1 MFDGIG
7 GTHLFRSLRTL
18 RRGGKLVGYGFGSTA
33 SEGRQSASAIAI
45 PSLAWLGAFSCNL
58 VPGYK
63 KVKLY
68 SIQTRKRWSPS
79 GFREDLEQLFSL
91 LSTGQIH
98 PVVAER
104 IPLTEAKR
112 AQELLAA
119 GSTIGKLVITF
130 G

>member
-1 MFDGIG
+1 MVSDC
-7 GTHLFRSLRTL
+7 L
-18 RRGGKLVGYGFGSTA
+18 RGGRPLVGYGFGSTA

-45 PSLAWLGAFSCNL
+45 TSLAWLGAFCCNL
-58 VPGYK
+58 VPSYK

-68 SIQTRKRWSPS
+68 SIQTRKRWSPR

-91 LSTGQIH
+91 LCEGRLH

-104 IPLTEAKR
+104 LPLSDAKR
-112 AQELLAA
+112 AHEVLAA

-130 G
+130 D